1 MTHVRKK
8 SLAGLIKELEQ
19 VRSQL
24 RVLRDAESIIKEAE
38 RDIISSEKLSRSI
51 LDTLDAN
58 IVVMDGEGTIV
69 DVNDSWVRFALD
81 NGISSLDKACPGV
94 NYFDVCR
101 QAHGPHSEEA
111 AAALKG
117 LESLLAGDITHFE
130 LEYPCDSPDKRRWF
144 AMAAKRLE
152 TDGRKCLVVSH
163 SDITARKLAEEAVQG
178 SNIVLEEQIRTRTR
192 ELERAKME
200 AELYLDI
207 MSHDLAN
214 INQVL
219 LGYLEMTLQK
229 AHASPEISE
238 FLNRSLE
245 LVQRSAELI
254 QRVKKVRMSSLGDGR
269 LERTD
274 LAKSIAAAVQKFKH
288 IMDRHIEIH
297 YLPGSGHFVL
307 ANELLPEVFVNIIG
321 NAIKH
326 SSPGKN
332 LVIDIRTDAA
342 IYGRQ
347 KSYNVS
353 ICDNGP
359 GIPDDMKGGLFEP
372 GSISRPRGIGMI
384 LVKNIIDMFKGS
396 IEVKDRVTGDNQHG
410 TCFMVTLPAAEP

>member
-8 SLAGLIKELEQ
+8 SLARLIKELEQ

-24 RVLRDAESIIKEAE
+24 RLLKDAESTIKEAE

-58 IVVMDGEGTIV
+58 IAVLDNEGVIL
-69 DVNDSWVRFALD
+69 DVNDSWVGFALD
-81 NGISSLDKACPGV
+81 NGITSLDKACPGV

-101 QAHGPHSEEA
+101 RARGSHSEES

-117 LESLLAGDITHFE
+117 LESLLAGDTNRFE

-144 AMAAKRLE
+144 VMAAKRLE
-152 TDGRKCLVVSH
+152 TDGRQLLVVSH

-178 SNIVLEEQIRTRTR
+178 SNIALEEQIRTRTR

-214 INQVL
+214 INQAL
-219 LGYLEMTLQK
+219 LGYLEMTLEK

-245 LVQRSAELI
+245 LVQRSSELI
-254 QRVKKVRMSSLGDGR
+254 QRVKTVRMSSMGDGR

-274 LAKSIAAAVQKFKH
+274 LAKSVAAAVQRFRR
-288 IMDRHIEIH
+288 IAGRHIEIH
-297 YLPGSGHFVL
+297 YMPGSGHFVL

-326 SSPGKN
+326 SSPSKG
-332 LVIDIRTDAA
+332 LVIDIRTDTA
-342 IYGRQ
+342 ISGRQ

-384 LVKNIIDMFKGS
+384 LVKSIIDLFKGT
-396 IEVKDRVTGDNQHG
+396 IEVKDRVTGDYRHG